1 MQFTGACFY
10 RTSACLLVRKRPLAK
25 SVIVLI
31 VDCVQ
36 LCKYCI
42 YLYLHF
48 ERYIFRNEML
58 DVYLDILS

>member
-10 RTSACLLVRKRPLAK
+10 RTSVCLLVRKRPLAK

-36 LCKYCI
+36 LCKYC
-42 YLYLHF
+42 
-48 ERYIFRNEML
+48 
-58 DVYLDILS
+58 VYLLTFSKIHILQ